1 MTEKDAV
8 KCAALGTYPDADSAR
23 HDLWFLAVDAVVD
36 AGLQSLIINLLNQRK
51 SAKNGSKTA

>member
-8 KCAALGTYPDADSAR
+8 KCAALGVDSAR